1 MKIRTD
7 FVTNSSSSSFVA
19 YKAKGEL
26 INKFAEQFG
35 IDFEYDENVH
45 SSVDGDKLN
54 INIEECLDLIPLSHL
69 MICAISDTNYNAI
82 CKVEFDNI
90 RDKWCELANEK
101 KLKKRPKTAYED
113 YDFAND
119 YDGSFKSAV
128 EIVYELFANTDF
140 KSRVDIE
147 SYYEF
152 GGSEWTGDLHDEI
165 CNFYSTGEKFR
176 KNNKDKLIEYAAHPC
191 FGGFSFI
198 DDEEYFYVHY
208 VDKQLTLRDVEAD
221 YDDWN
226 VSFENKDIDNAIK
239 NVIKKGTGLE
249 KIKEIS
255 CEKVTEI
262 SLPKSVSEICD
273 NAFEKCKFL
282 KKLTINRKKVT
293 IGKNAIP
300 DGVVI
305 VGMKGGS
312 AEKFAN
318 ENGYEFEVISS

>member
-1 MKIRTD
+1 
-7 FVTNSSSSSFVA
+7 
-19 YKAKGEL
+19 
-26 INKFAEQFG
+26 
-35 IDFEYDENVH
+35 
-45 SSVDGDKLN
+45 
-54 INIEECLDLIPLSHL
+54 
-69 MICAISDTNYNAI
+69 MICAISDTDYYLDEY
-82 CKVEFDNI
+82 EFDDDMS
-90 RDKWCELANEK
+90 DKWLELENEK

-113 YDFAND
+113 YEFEND
-119 YDGSFKSAV
+119 YDGSIKSAV

-147 SYYEF
+147 TYYHR
-152 GGSEWTGDLHDEI
+152 GGSEYDLYDVI
-165 CNFYSTGEKFR
+165 CDFDSSGEKFR
-176 KNNKDKLIEYAAHPC
+176 KNNKGKLIEYAAHPHFC
-191 FGGFSFI
+191 GFSFF
-198 DDEEYFYVHY
+198 DSEKDFYVHY
-208 VDKQLTLRDVEAD
+208 VDKQLTLRDTEAD
-221 YDDWN
+221 YDGWD

-273 NAFEKCKFL
+273 NAFEKCKSL

-300 DGVVI
+300 DGVLI